1 MIKRF
6 YPFCILLLFVVF
18 KVSAQTSELD
28 TIETFKQHGTLW
40 GAAFGDFDYKSNAD
54 NLNRGVGN
62 QYTGIPV
69 NTNMF
74 QWRRIYLGY
83 KYEISKRFTADFLLS
98 SENDFPAGLLGQT
111 TNGDLLANNKFAP
124 FVKWANL
131 RWKNIWRGTD
141 LVLGQMNN
149 PAIGITGRNDQ
160 TSEEVWAYR
169 SIEKTVSDIR
179 GTPVYDMGA
188 ELQGWFDAR
197 GNFGYDV
204 MVGNGQAARPEND
217 THKWLYADLYAKFF
231 NKRLIIDLYQDYER
245 LNWGVYTKGP
255 NGAWYH
261 DRNMT
266 KLFVA
271 WTSEKITVG
280 FEGFRNTLMGDVKVT
295 GKDGNTYYRTTNAM
309 AMSLFVRGRILS
321 DHNGK
326 ALLGFF
332 ARYDNYD
339 PSGDLSNMIKDPN
352 IKSYTATTTTYD
364 PTTKEQFIVL
374 GFDYTPLKNIHFMP
388 NLWVN
393 TYTST
398 IAHNVVN
405 DLLNPNV
412 TDINGT
418 DVVWRLT
425 FYYVF
430 GK

>member
-1 MIKRF
+1 MAFR
-6 YPFCILLLFVVF
+6 
-18 KVSAQTSELD
+18 SGAQTYEGD
-28 TIETFKQHGTLW
+28 TIEAFKQHGILW

-54 NLNRGVGN
+54 KLNRSGN

-83 KYEISKRFTADFLLS
+83 KYEISKRFTAEFLLS
-98 SENDFPAGLLGQT
+98 SENDFQSGLLGQT

-141 LVLGQMNN
+141 LVLGQVND

-188 ELQGWFDAR
+188 ELQGLFDAR
-197 GNFGYDV
+197 GDFGYDF

-217 THKWLYADLYAKFF
+217 SYKWLYADLYAKFF
-231 NKRLIIDLYQDYER
+231 HKRLIIDLYQDYER

-261 DRNMT
+261 DRHMT
-266 KLFVA
+266 KLFIA
-271 WTSEKITVG
+271 WNSEKITVG
-280 FEGFRNTLMGDVKVT
+280 FEGFRNIIMGDIKVN
-295 GKDGNTYYRTTNAM
+295 GKDGNTYYRTTNAI

-321 DHNGK
+321 DHFGK
-326 ALLGFF
+326 ARLGFF

-339 PSGDLSNMIKDPN
+339 PSGDLSYIIRDPN
-352 IKSYTATTTTYD
+352 LKNYTATTTAYD
-364 PTTKEQFIVL
+364 PTTKEQFVVL
-374 GFDYTPLKNIHFMP
+374 GIDYTPAKNIHFMP
-388 NLWVN
+388 NLWLN

-398 IAHNVVN
+398 IDHNVVN
-405 DLLNPNV
+405 DTFNPNV
-412 TDINGT
+412 TGIKGT